1 MDTDT
6 PRCTA
11 CGRNLWDDEL
21 SHFGCGVCLRATDRR
36 LAELAGP
43 PVWRGHKGESKLVSG
58 YYAALGDALAPGA
71 GSGGDGRVT
80 GSRTA
85 PLPIR
90 LEPLSLAARGG
101 VVTVLQT
108 WLSDFHDQLGWLH
121 PRFEG
126 DMQGQLDQV
135 VTRLRANL
143 PWAAEHHPAWAEL
156 VTEVRQAHAAC
167 RAQTTGERPER
178 RVRVCCPCGVT
189 LSITLSTQGQ
199 QCGGC
204 STSYTWAELRELP
217 LAERSAA

>member
-43 PVWRGHKGESKLVSG
+43 GGL
-58 YYAALGDALAPGA
+58 YARLGGALIP
-71 GSGGDGRVT
+71 GSGRGEGRVS

-85 PLPIR
+85 PLPLR
-90 LEPLSLAARGG
+90 LEPLSLQARGG

-108 WLSDFHDQLGWLH
+108 WCVDWFDLLSFGY
-121 PRFEG
+121 PRAVG
-126 DMQGQLDQV
+126 DLQAQLDQAV
-135 VTRLRANL
+135 SRLRGNL
-143 PWAAEHHPAWAEL
+143 GWAAEKHPAFDEF
-156 VTEVRQAHAAC
+156 VGEVRQLVAAC

-178 RVRVCCPCGVT
+178 RVRVCCPCGGT
-189 LSITLSTQGQ
+189 LSITLSTEGRR
-199 QCGGC
+199 CGGC